1 MGVIEPN
8 IERMRMRGDVDG
20 LLRAASSTSVASSW
34 NEAVDALVSLGLRA
48 VPALVTALRQPKR
61 RGAAVHAL
69 TGIGTPAIG
78 SIVGFAEIGDVDSE
92 TVDACLEV
100 LDLLWYAKRAAD
112 ALAASRRLAEVAANP
127 LTRQKA
133 SDLAERMEAGTQRSP
148 QRKSPEQPSPTTSA
162 HAAKPTVDVPRET
175 TTAHASPEGDDP
187 SVGTRRIRLTQGQFA
202 LVDAEDYGWLSKW
215 KWHAQKWHSEGEDHY
230 YANRRDPV
238 KKTAIGMHRQIMGF
252 PEGLEVDHINGNS
265 LDNRRCNLRAVST
278 ELNQI
283 NSSTGWGS
291 SRFRGVTWDASRG
304 LWKAHAT
311 LRDVRYQL
319 GHFPTEE
326 AAARAVDRKRREVY
340 GEYARPLIDDP
351 EARDEGTLF

>member
-1 MGVIEPN
+1 MKG
-8 IERMRMRGDVDG
+8 
-20 LLRAASSTSVASSW
+20 
-34 NEAVDALVSLGLRA
+34 
-48 VPALVTALRQPKR
+48 LRQPR
-61 RGAAVHAL
+61 RRRAAVYAL
-69 TGIGTPAIG
+69 AGIGTLAI
-78 SIVGFAEIGDVDSE
+78 ADLVDLAGNERTDAE
-92 TVDACLEV
+92 TVDASLEV
-100 LDLLWYAKRAAD
+100 LDLLWYAKRSPD
-112 ALAASRRLAEVAANP
+112 CLAGSRRLAEGAASP

-133 SDLAERMEAGTQRSP
+133 SDLAERMESGT
-148 QRKSPEQPSPTTSA
+148 RKSAQRETVEPPPPPVAPAPVAEPTTNTTRETTSA
-162 HAAKPTVDVPRET
+162 HA
-175 TTAHASPEGDDP
+175 SPESDDP
-187 SVGTRRIRLTQGQFA
+187 PAGTRQIRLTQGQFA
-202 LVDAEDYGWLSKW
+202 LVDSKDYGWLCKW
-215 KWHAQKWHSEGEDHY
+215 KWHAQKWHSQGEDHD

-278 ELNQI
+278 DLNQI

-311 LRDVRYQL
+311 LRDVRYEL